1 MLPTWRILSPQLN
14 NPPFYYAYVGR
25 LYDLGIAI
33 ILSFPPP
40 PPVLDPHLF
49 RFPFPRLLAHRN
61 LLPLSLYLSLSP
73 SLSPF
78 CLAHCVLQQAHDEQH
93 ERVCGGGSGVK
104 GNLQVPLR

>member
-1 MLPTWRILSPQLN
+1 MADVDVDCTK
-14 NPPFYYAYVGR
+14 VG

-33 ILSFPPP
+33 ILLFPLLPH
-40 PPVLDPHLF
+40 VLDPHLF

-61 LLPLSLYLSLSP
+61 LLPLSTSP